1 MPAGDTHMVN
11 ISIGECLGKGWEGFQ
26 RHPGTAIGGFFLY
39 MLISVVGQSIPFLN
53 IAFLIFISAPLA
65 GGVVILFLRLAKDAS
80 PAVGDIFDGFHKYGK
95 FMGAFWLLY
104 AIVLACAIPA
114 LIGVGIAVYAARQL
128 GDGAA
133 AAIGVTGGLVSLVIV
148 IVVAIRWVFVFFLLG
163 DEENLG
169 VIDAFKK
176 SSELTRGWRV
186 KLFLT
191 LFVMGL
197 ISFLGILLL
206 IVGMFVTGPIVGIG
220 VAWLYVEA
228 KRQVMASRGS
238 LAPQPVTSPPPPI
251 G

>member
-1 MPAGDTHMVN
+1 MVN

-53 IAFLIFISAPLA
+53 IAFLIFVMAPLA
-65 GGVVILFLRLAKDAS
+65 GGVVIFFLRLAKDAS
-80 PAVGDIFDGFHKYGK
+80 PAVGDIFDGFDKYGK

-104 AIVLACAIPA
+104 VIVLACAIPA
-114 LIGVGIAVYAARQL
+114 VIMVLIAVAAQRQI

-133 AAIGVTGGLVSLVIV
+133 AALMVTGGLASVVIV
-148 IVVAIRWVFVFFLLG
+148 IVVAIRWVFVFFLLA
-163 DEENLG
+163 DEKNLG

-176 SSELTRGWRV
+176 SSELTRGWRG
-186 KLFLT
+186 KLLLT
-191 LFVMGL
+191 LFVMSLVSFCGL
-197 ISFLGILLL
+197 LLL

-228 KRQVMASRGS
+228 KRQVWGAQPG
-238 LAPQPVTSPPPPI
+238 LAAPAVTSPLPPI

>member
-1 MPAGDTHMVN
+1 MVN

-39 MLISVVGQSIPFLN
+39 MLISTVGQSIPFLN
-53 IAFLIFISAPLA
+53 IVFLIFIAAPLA
-65 GGVVILFLRLAKDAS
+65 GGLVILFLRLAKDAS
-80 PAVGDIFDGFHKYGK
+80 PAVGDIFDGFDKYGK

-114 LIGVGIAVYAARQL
+114 LIGVGIAMAAERQL

-133 AAIGVTGGLVSLVIV
+133 AIGVTGALVSVVVV
-148 IVVAIRWVFVFFLLG
+148 IVVAIRWVFVFFLLS

-176 SSELTRGWRV
+176 SSELTRGWRG
-186 KLFLT
+186 KLFGM
-191 LFVMGL
+191 LFVMSL
-197 ISFLGILLL
+197 VSFLGLLLL

-220 VAWLYVEA
+220 VAWLYTEA
-228 KRQVMASRGS
+228 KRQVLGTQPG
-238 LAPQPVTSPPPPI
+238 LAAPAVTAPPPI